1 METGVEGTPQAAPV
15 HLDVTEPIRAA
26 GGVVWRP
33 KQGTVE
39 VALVHRPAYDD
50 WSLPKGKLQSGESEA
65 EAALREV
72 EEETGLRCNLG
83 PELGV
88 LSYTDN
94 KGRPKT
100 VRYWQMTV
108 AGGHLAPANEVDDA
122 RWVPLEEARATLS
135 YEHDRDLLQRFRQ
148 TSEAEPGAAVPVY
161 LIRHAKAT
169 DPAEWA
175 GNDELRPL
183 TAEGRR
189 QAAGLITL
197 FGDAALTALISS
209 PHLRCVQT
217 LEPLSEAWRM
227 PVATSNALAEGAN
240 VGDATELMLSA
251 AAAGPA
257 ALCTHGDVMMN
268 VVHELL
274 DSGVRL
280 RGDQTEFKKGST
292 WVLKARD
299 GAFVSARYLPPPKPT
314 T

>member
-1 METGVEGTPQAAPV
+1 METAVESATETATED
-15 HLDVTEPIRAA
+15 LDVTEPVRAA

-50 WSLPKGKLQSGESEA
+50 WSFPKGKLHDGESEA

-83 PELGV
+83 PELGM
-88 LSYTDN
+88 LSYTDHR
-94 KGRPKT
+94 GRPKT
-100 VRYWQMTV
+100 VRYWEMTV
-108 AGGHLAPANEVDDA
+108 SGGQLAPANEVDDA
-122 RWVPLEEARATLS
+122 RWVPLEDTRTMLS
-135 YEHDRDLLQRFRQ
+135 YEHDRDLLRRFGP
-148 TSEAEPGAAVPVY
+148 TSESEPGAAVPIY

-169 DPAEWA
+169 DPATWTE
-175 GNDELRPL
+175 NDELRPL

-197 FGDAALTALISS
+197 MADAALSALISS

-227 PVATSNALAEGAN
+227 PIATSDAIAEGAS
-240 VGDATELMLSA
+240 VRDATELMLSA

-257 ALCTHGDVMMN
+257 ALCTHGDVMMS
-268 VVHELL
+268 VVRDLL
-274 DSGVRL
+274 DGGVKL
-280 RGDQTEFKKGST
+280 RGDQMEFKKAST
-292 WVLKARD
+292 WVLKSRD
-299 GAFVSARYLPPPKPT
+299 GEFTSARYLPPPKPT

>member
-1 METGVEGTPQAAPV
+1 MEEAPEASSV
-15 HLDVTEPIRAA
+15 DVVVKETVRAG
-26 GGVVWRP
+26 GGVVWRQ
-33 KQGTVE
+33 KRGAVE
-39 VALVHRPAYDD
+39 IALVHRPAYDD
-50 WSLPKGKLQSGESEA
+50 WSFPKGKLHEGETEA

-83 PELGV
+83 PDLGS

-100 VRYWQMTV
+100 VRYWEMTV
-108 AGGHLAPANEVDDA
+108 TGGHLAAANEVDDA
-122 RWVPLEEARATLS
+122 RWVPLEEARAMLS

-148 TSEAEPGAAVPVY
+148 TSETEPGTAVPVY

-169 DPAEWA
+169 DPAEWTE
-175 GNDELRPL
+175 NDELRPL
-183 TAEGRR
+183 TAEGRL
-189 QAAGLITL
+189 QAAGLITV
-197 FGDAALTALISS
+197 FRDAALTALISS

-227 PVATSNALAEGAN
+227 PVATSDALAEGAG

-257 ALCTHGDVMMN
+257 ALCTHGDVMMS
-268 VVHELL
+268 VVHTLL

-299 GAFVSARYLPPPKPT
+299 GEFVSARYLAPPKPT
-314 T
+314 R

>member
-1 METGVEGTPQAAPV
+1 VGEARHAEAPLV
-15 HLDVTEPIRAA
+15 ALEDPVVRAA
-26 GGVVWRP
+26 GGLVWRRDEA
-33 KQGTVE
+33 GVLE
-39 VALVHRPAYDD
+39 VVLVHRPAYDD
-50 WSLPKGKLQSGESEA
+50 WSFPKGKVKRGESDRD
-65 EAALREV
+65 AALREV

-83 PELGV
+83 PELGS

-100 VRYWQMTV
+100 VRYWEMTV
-108 AGGHLAPANEVDDA
+108 AGGQLAPANEVDDA
-122 RWVPLEEARATLS
+122 NWVPLEEARARLS

-148 TSEAEPGAAVPVY
+148 TSETEPGAAVPVY

-169 DPAEWA
+169 DPAGWTE
-175 GNDELRPL
+175 NDELRPL

-197 FGDAALTALISS
+197 FRDAAFNALISS

-227 PVATSNALAEGAN
+227 PIATSDALAEGAN
-240 VGDATELMLSA
+240 VSDATELMLSA

-257 ALCTHGDVMMN
+257 GLCTHGDVMMS

-299 GAFVSARYLPPPKPT
+299 GEFVSARYLPPPKPT
-314 T
+314 R

>member
-1 METGVEGTPQAAPV
+1 MEEAPEATPVDVVVTGTV
-15 HLDVTEPIRAA
+15 RAA
-26 GGVVWRP
+26 GGVVWRQ
-33 KQGTVE
+33 KQGAVE

-50 WSLPKGKLQSGESEA
+50 WSFPKGKLHGGETEA

-83 PELGV
+83 PDLGS

-100 VRYWQMTV
+100 VRYWEMTV
-108 AGGHLAPANEVDDA
+108 AGGHLGPANEVDDA
-122 RWVPLEEARATLS
+122 RWVPLEEARAMLS

-148 TSEAEPGAAVPVY
+148 TSETEPGTAVPVY

-169 DPAEWA
+169 DPAEWTE
-175 GNDELRPL
+175 NDELRPL
-183 TAEGRR
+183 TGEGRR
-189 QAAGLITL
+189 QAAGLITV
-197 FGDAALTALISS
+197 FRDAALTALISS
-209 PHLRCVQT
+209 PHLRCIQT

-227 PVATSNALAEGAN
+227 PVATSDALAEGAG

-268 VVHELL
+268 VVHSLL

-299 GAFVSARYLPPPKPT
+299 GEFVSARYLPPPKPT

>member
-1 METGVEGTPQAAPV
+1 MRAVV
-15 HLDVTEPIRAA
+15 RAA
-26 GGVVWRP
+26 GGVVWRT
-33 KQGTVE
+33 KQGAAQ

-50 WSLPKGKLQSGESEA
+50 WSFPKGKLQDGETEA

-83 PELGV
+83 PELGL

-100 VRYWQMTV
+100 VRYWEMTV

-122 RWVPLEEARATLS
+122 RWVSLEEARTMLS

-148 TSEAEPGAAVPVY
+148 TSETEPGTAVPVY

-169 DPAEWA
+169 DPAEWS
-175 GNDELRPL
+175 GEDELRPL

-189 QAAGLITL
+189 QAAGLITS

-217 LEPLSEAWRM
+217 LEPLSEALRM
-227 PVATSNALAEGAN
+227 PVATSDAIAEGAG
-240 VGDATELMLSA
+240 VQDATELMLSA

-257 ALCTHGDVMMN
+257 ALCTHGDVMEG
-268 VVHELL
+268 VVRDLL
-274 DSGVRL
+274 SGGVKL
-280 RGDQTEFKKGST
+280 RGEQTEFKKAST
-292 WVLKARD
+292 WVLKARN
-299 GAFVSARYLPPPKPT
+299 GEFVSARYLPPPKPT

>member
-1 METGVEGTPQAAPV
+1 METGVEGTPEATAV
-15 HLDVTEPIRAA
+15 DVDVTETVRAA

-33 KQGTVE
+33 KRGAVE
-39 VALVHRPAYDD
+39 GALIHRPAYDD
-50 WSLPKGKLQSGESEA
+50 WSFPKGKLHEGEREA

-100 VRYWQMTV
+100 VRYWEMTV
-108 AGGHLAPANEVDDA
+108 AGGRLAPANEVDDA
-122 RWVPLEEARATLS
+122 KWVPLEDARATLS

-148 TSEAEPGAAVPVY
+148 TSETEPGTAVPVY

-169 DPAEWA
+169 DPAEWSE
-175 GNDELRPL
+175 NDELRPL

-197 FGDAALTALISS
+197 FRDAAFKALISS

-227 PVATSNALAEGAN
+227 PIATSDALAEGAN
-240 VGDATELMLSA
+240 VRDATELMLSA

-268 VVHELL
+268 VVQELL

-299 GAFVSARYLPPPKPT
+299 GEFVSARYLPPPKPT

>member
-1 METGVEGTPQAAPV
+1 METRVEKRREAASV
-15 HLDVTEPIRAA
+15 DLDVIETVRAA

-39 VALVHRPAYDD
+39 IAIVHRPSYDD
-50 WSLPKGKLQSGESEA
+50 WSFPKGKLKQGESEA

-83 PELGV
+83 PELGL

-94 KGRPKT
+94 KHRPKT
-100 VRYWQMTV
+100 VRYWEMTV
-108 AGGHLAPANEVDDA
+108 SGGKLAPANEVDDA
-122 RWVPLEEARATLS
+122 RWVPLEDARSMLS
-135 YEHDRDLLQRFRQ
+135 YEHDRDLLRRFGQ
-148 TSEAEPGAAVPVY
+148 TSEAGPGAAVPVY
-161 LIRHAKAT
+161 LIRHAKAM
-169 DPAEWA
+169 DPSEWSE
-175 GNDELRPL
+175 NDELRPL
-183 TAEGRR
+183 TADGRR

-197 FGDAALTALISS
+197 FADAALTALISS

-227 PVATSNALAEGAN
+227 PVATSDAMAEGAN
-240 VGDATELMLSA
+240 VSDATELMLSA

-257 ALCTHGDVMMN
+257 ALCTHGDVMMG
-268 VVHELL
+268 VVRDLL
-274 DSGVRL
+274 DSGVKL
-280 RGDQTEFKKGST
+280 RGDQTDFKKGST

-299 GAFVSARYLPPPKPT
+299 GEFTSARYLPPPKPT